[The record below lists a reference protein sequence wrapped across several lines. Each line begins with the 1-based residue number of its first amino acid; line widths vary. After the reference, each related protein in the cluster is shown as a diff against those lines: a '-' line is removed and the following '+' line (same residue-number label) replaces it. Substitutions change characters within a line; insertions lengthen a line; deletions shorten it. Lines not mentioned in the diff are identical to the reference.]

1 MSPLSLPPPA
11 VEKKLSPVSLPQPD
25 KRCREPSEQRQ
36 SLEAIQQ
43 AYSIRLMEPSE
54 IDDSDSEDE
63 IDNIVNNMKSELIE
77 RCHAIQQENNIRIRH
92 LRNEHMEIDNQL
104 KQLEEED
111 RMNREYLQIAD
122 PIDEEEFLD
131 STSVISP
138 ISSPLEI
145 EIPSQSNS
153 PELEMILNN
162 LRGDRPSSSSVDVQS
177 FFLDS
182 SNEESKNDGFVGF
195 SDSRDDGFVGFSESK
210 DGDGNEEHGNQE
222 DEL

>member
-1 MSPLSLPPPA
+1 MKHTMSPLSLPPPA
-11 VEKKLSPVSLPQPD
+11 MLEKNLSPLSLPKPD
-25 KRCREPSEQRQ
+25 KRCGEPSELRQRF
-36 SLEAIQQ
+36 
-43 AYSIRLMEPSE
+43 
-54 IDDSDSEDE
+54 
-63 IDNIVNNMKSELIE
+63 
-77 RCHAIQQENNIRIRH
+77 HAIPQANQIRIRESELAIKIMH
-92 LRNEHMEIDNQL
+92 LENENMEMDNRL
-104 KQLEEED
+104 KQL
-111 RMNREYLQIAD
+111 
-122 PIDEEEFLD
+122 DEEEEYRMIQEYFDLD

-162 LRGDRPSSSSVDVQS
+162 LRGDSPSSSSVDVQS